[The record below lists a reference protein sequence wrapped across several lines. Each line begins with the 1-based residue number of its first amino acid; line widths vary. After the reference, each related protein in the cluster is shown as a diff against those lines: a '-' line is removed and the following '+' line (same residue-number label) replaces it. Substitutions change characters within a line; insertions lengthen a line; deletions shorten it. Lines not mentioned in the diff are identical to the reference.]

1 MGTVGVLARFEAKP
15 EKEAD
20 VERLFNE
27 GVSIVQQQPASTAW
41 YAFRMGRTTF
51 GAFAAFTN
59 EEQREALLAVGGPAL
74 AEQRAELFTL
84 RPVFQKVD
92 IIAAKLPVGENS
104 VTVGSLV
111 HFEAKPGKVTEWE
124 RYLKEGALQQIERA
138 PRTTAWYAL
147 RVGPATSAVFDVF
160 PDEAGRQ
167 THFLAGAVRA
177 EQGADLLAIP
187 PFAEMVDVLAAK
199 FPGESSFKGND
210 TESTTFF

>member
-1 MGTVGVLARFEAKP
+1 MVTVGVLARFEAKP
-15 EKEAD
+15 GNEAD

-27 GVSIVQQQPASTAW
+27 GLPIVQQQPASTAW

-59 EEQREALLAVGGPAL
+59 EKERDALLSVGGPVL
-74 AEQRAELFTL
+74 AEKRSALFTL

-92 IIAAKLPVGENS
+92 ILAAKLPVGENS

-111 HFEAKPGKVTEWE
+111 HFEAKPGKVADWE
-124 RYLKEGALQQIERA
+124 RYLKEDSLKQIKGA
-138 PRTTAWYAL
+138 PRTTAWYAF

-177 EQGADLLAIP
+177 DQGANLLAIP
-187 PFAEMVDVLAAK
+187 PFAEMVDVLAARL
-199 FPGESSFKGND
+199 PG
-210 TESTTFF
+210 